1 MSNTVTQTKVELT
14 TKQEAIDWLRNHI
27 DEMAQLVNEV
37 NAKDGS
43 LYDYE
48 FIDMNEFNEYTR
60 GYEPFDLVL
69 KIHYGEFN
77 PNDEYFSFDGYE
89 NLVSFDEYERRG
101 YLRDNAEEIYERIE
115 ANIDYLSLPLE
126 FAEILVEGG
135 VLVHEK

>member
-1 MSNTVTQTKVELT
+1 MSN
-14 TKQEAIDWLRNHI
+14 KQECIEWLKAHVE
-27 DEMAQLVNEV
+27 EMSQLVAEV

-77 PNDEYFSFDGYE
+77 PNEDYFAFDSLE
-89 NLVSFDEYERRG
+89 NLVSFDEYERVG
-101 YLRDNAEEIYERIE
+101 YLRDNADEIYERIE